1 MSMSMYVS
9 DHTCAVPAKAS
20 RGHQIPGTGVEGC
33 DPWDGCEASC
43 RCWELKPV
51 SAVSALN
58 HSATSALSSGSES
71 VGQEEFDNS
80 KRFLNAQEQ
89 K

>member
-20 RGHQIPGTGVEGC
+20 RGHQIPGTGVE
-33 DPWDGCEASC
+33 GCEASC

>member
-20 RGHQIPGTGVEGC
+20 RGHQIPGTGVES
-33 DPWDGCEASC
+33 CEASC